1 MKNTI
6 YLLLFVLFSITTHA
20 EKYAVIVA
28 VGDYPEGSG
37 WNDISSVND
46 VDLIEGALLTQG
58 FSKQNIMTII
68 NEQGTRDGIINALK
82 TIKSKLAAGDILVVH
97 FSMHGQQ
104 VFDDNGDEL
113 DNLDESL
120 VPYNARAKYS
130 DAYKGENHLR
140 DDDLGNI
147 IKDLRNQLGNDGQ
160 LLMILDS
167 CHSGSS
173 TRGAIARG
181 GNGALV
187 PPNWDE
193 DKQVEPSGSDMIET
207 VNLSDAAAPFVM
219 ISGARAKEVNFEY
232 EGYGSLSYA
241 FAKAMNTLGTDF
253 TYRQLFNKIT
263 AVMATIAPKQKPVIE
278 GDIDYKLFKGEYVKQ
293 QPFYTVKKV
302 VSSKAITV
310 NAGTIQLFNV
320 GTTVHVLPAGATT
333 FDEKL
338 SLAKG
343 EVSRT
348 LFNQSRVV
356 LDQALPDRIAQNYSV
371 FVDQVSYGDI
381 SLTVFVDES
390 VDKNT
395 KKSIETYLK
404 ENKIGGI
411 TKDDQEADVIL
422 TKQKLLF
429 ILQGVAGGDPLNAD
443 DKKRGARTVEELQEN
458 LFNYA
463 QGSYLRN
470 LEMKNPTYEFS
481 FRLVPVEFDEDF
493 NEIGEVLEFNTMLN
507 DSGAFQIADDGTR
520 VALEVTNHSNKDLYL
535 SIVEIYNDGK
545 ILPFMPNKNC
555 DFTDGERLIPRN
567 STQVIKGCAYTFAP
581 PYERIVLKAFA
592 STNPINLKPI
602 LTKEPEV
609 IEGMRGTLD
618 KPLNPL
624 ERFVKQTYS
633 KSRGSDGER
642 SEDRSLKGYT
652 SEFVYEIIKK

>member
-6 YLLLFVLFSITTHA
+6 YLLLFTLISITAHA

-28 VGDYPEGSG
+28 VGDYPEDSG

-46 VDLIEGALLTQG
+46 VELIEGALLTQG
-58 FSKQNIMTII
+58 FSKQNIITII

-82 TIKSKLAAGDILVVH
+82 AIKSKLAAGDILVVH

-120 VPYNARAKYS
+120 VPHNAFAAYS
-130 DAYKGENHLR
+130 DSYKGENHLR

-147 IKDLRNQLGNDGQ
+147 IKDLRNQLGSTGQ

-187 PPNWDE
+187 PANWDKE
-193 DKQVEPSGSDMIET
+193 KKVEPSGSDMVEN

-263 AVMATIAPKQKPVIE
+263 AVMATIAPKQQPVIE
-278 GDIDYKLFKGEYVKQ
+278 GDIDYKLFKGEYVQQ

-302 VSSKAITV
+302 VNSKSIAV

-320 GTTVHVLPAGATT
+320 GTTVHVLPAGTT
-333 FDEKL
+333 KFDKKL
-338 SLAKG
+338 SLAHGK
-343 EVSRT
+343 VSRT

-356 LDQALPDRIAQNYSV
+356 LDKALPDRIAQNYIV
-371 FVDQVSYGDI
+371 FVDQISYGDI
-381 SLTVFVDES
+381 SLTVFL
-390 VDKNT
+390 DKSIDKST
-395 KKSIETYLK
+395 KKEVKTYLK
-404 ENKIGGI
+404 DNKIGML
-411 TKDDQEADVIL
+411 TEVDKDADVIV
-422 TKQKLLF
+422 TKYNNLF
-429 ILQGVAGGDPLNAD
+429 ILQGVAGDDPLNAD
-443 DKKRGARTVEELQEN
+443 DKKRGASSVEELNKN

-481 FRLVPVEFDEDF
+481 FRLVPVDYDEGF
-493 NEIGEVLEFNTMLN
+493 NEVGGVKNFNNMLN
-507 DSGAFQIADDGTR
+507 DAGAFQIADDGSR
-520 VALEVTNHSNKDLYL
+520 AVLEVTNHSNKDLYF

-545 ILPFMPNKNC
+545 ILPFMPNKKC

-567 STQVIKGCAYTFAP
+567 STQTIKGCAYKFAP

-592 STNPINLKPI
+592 STSPINLTPI
-602 LTKEPEV
+602 LTKQTTRSV
-609 IEGMRGTLD
+609 
-618 KPLNPL
+618 LNPL
-624 ERFVKQTYS
+624 ESFVKNTYNQT
-633 KSRGSDGER
+633 RGGDGD
-642 SEDRSLKGYT
+642 SSNDGTLKGYT

>member
-1 MKNTI
+1 MKNAV
-6 YLLLFVLFSITTHA
+6 YFLLFTLISFTAHA

-28 VGDYPEGSG
+28 VGDYPEDSG
-37 WNDISSVND
+37 WSDISSVND
-46 VDLIEGALLTQG
+46 VELIEGALLTQG
-58 FSKQNIMTII
+58 FSKKNIMTII

-82 TIKSKLAAGDILVVH
+82 AIKSKLAAGDILVVH
-97 FSMHGQQ
+97 FSTHGQQ

-120 VPYNARAKYS
+120 VPHNALAKYS

-147 IKDLRNQLGNDGQ
+147 IKDLRNQLGKTGQ

-187 PPNWDE
+187 PANWDKE
-193 DKQVEPSGSDMIET
+193 KKVDPSGSDMVEN

-263 AVMATIAPKQKPVIE
+263 AVMATIAPKQQPVIE
-278 GDIDYKLFKGEYVKQ
+278 GDIDYKLFKGEYVQQ

-302 VSSKAITV
+302 VNSKSLTV

-320 GTTVHVLPAGATT
+320 GTTVHILPAGTSK

-343 EVSRT
+343 EVSRA
-348 LFNQSRVV
+348 LFSESRII
-356 LDQALPDRIAQNYSV
+356 LDQALPDRIAQNYIV
-371 FVDQVSYGDI
+371 FVDQISYGDI
-381 SLTVFVDES
+381 SLAVFLDDNVEKDVKDGVS
-390 VDKNT
+390 TFLSSK
-395 KKSIETYLK
+395 
-404 ENKIGGI
+404 KIGKLVDSAI
-411 TKDDQEADVIL
+411 DAQVIVSQEDGYY
-422 TKQKLLF
+422 
-429 ILQGVAGGDPLNAD
+429 ILQGVAGGDALNAD
-443 DKKRGARTVEELQEN
+443 ANNPGAETLEQLNET

-493 NEIGEVLEFNTMLN
+493 NEVGDALKFNNYT
-507 DSGAFQIADDGTR
+507 DDTGAFQIKDDGTR
-520 VALEVTNHSNKDLYL
+520 AVLEVTNHSNKDLYF
-535 SIVEIYNDGK
+535 SIVEIYSDGK
-545 ILPFMPNKNC
+545 ILPFMPNAKC
-555 DFTDGERLIPRN
+555 EFTDGERLIPRK
-567 STQVIKGCAYTFAP
+567 STQIIKGCAYKFMP

-592 STNPINLKPI
+592 STSPINLTPI
-602 LTKEPEV
+602 LTKKTTRSV
-609 IEGMRGTLD
+609 
-618 KPLNPL
+618 LNPL
-624 ERFVKQTYS
+624 ESFVKSTYN
-633 KSRGSDGER
+633 KTRGSDGNN
-642 SEDRSLKGYT
+642 SNDGTLKGYT
-652 SEFVYEIIKK
+652 TEFVYEIIKK